1 MGSTSEFTE
10 FLMNFFKLFFLTKK
24 NSMLGNKKIE
34 FTLDYFF
41 DLEFCFFEFSF
52 AWNIISFAECYDGI
66 KAYKNKE
73 NQGYGRN
80 PVS

>member
-41 DLEFCFFEFSF
+41 DLEFCFLSF
-52 AWNIISFAECYDGI
+52 LSLGI
-66 KAYKNKE
+66 
-73 NQGYGRN
+73 
-80 PVS
+80 